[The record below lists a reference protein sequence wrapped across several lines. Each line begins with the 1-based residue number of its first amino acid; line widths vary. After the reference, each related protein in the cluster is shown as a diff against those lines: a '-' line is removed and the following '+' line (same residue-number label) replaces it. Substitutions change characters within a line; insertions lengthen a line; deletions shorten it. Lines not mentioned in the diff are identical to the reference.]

1 MKILKNARIFCIH
14 KKIYPSRCNICN
26 FRGFHY
32 TCGAFLFLFILF
44 MKKVFVSAA
53 IATLTLS
60 SCAVGGTSDYASLY
74 DAHVKARLTQMES
87 VLADA
92 GLNRHVE

>member
-1 MKILKNARIFCIH
+1 
-14 KKIYPSRCNICN
+14 
-26 FRGFHY
+26 
-32 TCGAFLFLFILF
+32 

-53 IATLTLS
+53 LATLTLS
-60 SCAVGGTSDYASLY
+60 SCAVGGTSDYVSLY

-87 VLADA
+87 ALADA